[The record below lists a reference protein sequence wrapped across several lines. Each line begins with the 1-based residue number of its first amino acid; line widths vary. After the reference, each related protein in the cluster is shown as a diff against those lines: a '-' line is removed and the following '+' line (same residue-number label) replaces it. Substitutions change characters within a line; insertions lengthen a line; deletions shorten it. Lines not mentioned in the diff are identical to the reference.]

1 VVPLITLMTKRN
13 KIMSRNTVSAS
24 ALLSLLAGLA
34 LAERG
39 RNGHQPIPAEEAD
52 NMELLK
58 ESAEQF
64 LNFHNRECHKY
75 RGMKQGEAKFK
86 TTLDDGTTMRI
97 IVTTLPDEKG
107 VNDME
112 NTEATQASPVSEA
125 PAAAPAKK
133 KATKKAVKKTAKKKV
148 VKKTAKKVA
157 KKKPA
162 KKAVKKTA
170 KKK

>member
-1 VVPLITLMTKRN
+1 MSH
-13 KIMSRNTVSAS
+13 KISGAT
-24 ALLSLLAGLA
+24 LLSLLAGLA
-34 LAERG
+34 LASK
-39 RNGHQPIPAEEAD
+39 RNGHQPIPEHEAD
-52 NMELLK
+52 NMEVLK
-58 ESAEQF
+58 ESAENF

-75 RGMKQGEAKFK
+75 RGMKHGEAKFK

-112 NTEATQASPVSEA
+112 NTEAKVETANAESTPAVA
-125 PAAAPAKK
+125 PAK
-133 KATKKAVKKTAKKKV
+133 KATKKAVKKTAKKA

-162 KKAVKKTA
+162 KKAVKKKAT